1 MSRITR
7 ADPQDAE
14 ALAGILGDWLG
25 ATAWMPKLHS
35 AAENRAF
42 LGRMI
47 GEQEVF
53 VLRDAK
59 SLSGFMALERG
70 EARSATITALYLTPQ
85 ARNHGFGK
93 ALVDLAKTQA
103 ETLTLWTFQANH
115 QAQRF
120 YLREGFAE
128 SRRTAGDNEE
138 NLPDIQFVW
147 HAKAPS

>member
-1 MSRITR
+1 
-7 ADPQDAE
+7 
-14 ALAGILGDWLG
+14 
-25 ATAWMPKLHS
+25 
-35 AAENRAF
+35 
-42 LGRMI
+42 
-47 GEQEVF
+47 
-53 VLRDAK
+53 K

-85 ARNHGFGK
+85 ARNRGLGK
-93 ALVDLAKTQA
+93 ALLDRAKA
-103 ETLTLWTFQANH
+103 EAERLTLWTFQANH

-147 HAKAPS
+147 HAKAPP